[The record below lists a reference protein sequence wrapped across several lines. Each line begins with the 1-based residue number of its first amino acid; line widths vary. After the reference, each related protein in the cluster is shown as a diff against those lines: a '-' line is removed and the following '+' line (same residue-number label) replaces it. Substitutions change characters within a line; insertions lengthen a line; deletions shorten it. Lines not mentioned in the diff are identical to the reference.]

1 MVDSHDV
8 RHRRTLVAGLIIAVV
23 VMAVYYMLGPESGLY
38 PRCMFRQLT
47 GFDCPGCGSQRAI
60 HALLHG
66 RIAEAWHYNALLL
79 IEIPLI
85 AALLIA
91 RPLRHRYPFLHRLLN
106 SRALILT
113 LLATIVLWTIIRNLF
128 SISN

>member
-1 MVDSHDV
+1 MAAG
-8 RHRRTLVAGLIIAVV
+8 VAIAVA
-23 VMAVYYMLGPESGLY
+23 VMATYYMLGPESGLY
-38 PRCMFRQLT
+38 PRCIFRQLT

-66 RIAEAWHYNALLL
+66 HIADAWRHNALLL

-91 RPLRHRYPFLHRLLN
+91 RPLRHRHPRLHRILN

-128 SISN
+128 HC

>member
-1 MVDSHDV
+1 MVATHNV
-8 RHRRTLVAGLIIAVV
+8 RRRVLLTAAIIALVAIAT
-23 VMAVYYMLGPESGLY
+23 AYYMLGPESGLY

-47 GFDCPGCGSQRAI
+47 GYDCPGCGSQRAI

-66 RIAEAWHYNALLL
+66 HIAEAWYHNALLL
-79 IEIPLI
+79 IEIPLM

-91 RPLRHRYPFLHRLLN
+91 GSLRHRYPLLHRLLN
-106 SRALILT
+106 SRTLILT

-128 SISN
+128 YC